1 RRRSGHA
8 PVPGREEPAPE
19 NRRSLL
25 DVGDDPRIRPGAPR
39 EAPDEIRRRHA
50 SHYLALAEV
59 SDQTVA
65 VEAEAHLLRLDEE
78 WGNLRAGLE
87 WSCRGGDPSIA
98 LRLSGALW
106 RFWWD
111 RGAAREGTAWYEAAL
126 AAGADEPEELRARAL
141 YGAANMAMARNDP
154 AEAILL
160 LERCLPVF
168 RLGGDDLRAMRTVND
183 LGISSEMAG
192 NFERAR
198 RYFEESL
205 ALALASS
212 DERSAASARVNLAY
226 VALQEDRLEDA
237 RGLLRDVVSAMRALG
252 DRAVVGTAL
261 QNLALADVRSADL
274 DSAASNVRESIRLA
288 RDVADMRGGR
298 PCACRVGR
306 RARGPG
312 GTGSARPG
320 FLRDATRRA
329 GTRASSSNPWSA
341 RFSSGPGTKSA
352 KPWAKPRWIR
362 RGPRPRLRRWRPS
375 SSRS

>member
-1 RRRSGHA
+1 MHDGEGATSASGDF
-8 PVPGREEPAPE
+8 RIKW
-19 NRRSLL
+19 RL
-25 DVGDDPRIRPGAPR
+25 DDGASRGPQ
-39 EAPDEIRRRHA
+39 DYVL
-50 SHYLALAEV
+50 SAEV

-192 NFERAR
+192 DFERAR

-226 VALQEDRLEDA
+226 VALQEDRLED
-237 RGLLRDVVSAMRALG
+237 
-252 DRAVVGTAL
+252 RAVVGPAL

-288 RDVADMRGGR
+288 RDVADMRGVGHALAVSGAVLAGR
-298 PCACRVGR
+298 GDWIGAARVLAGCDALCRDSGFVLESMER
-306 RARGPG
+306 SLFERARDEVREALGEAALDQAWAEAE
-312 GTGSARPG
+312 TSAMETIVEQV
-320 FLRDATRRA
+320 LND
-329 GTRASSSNPWSA
+329 
-341 RFSSGPGTKSA
+341 
-352 KPWAKPRWIR
+352 
-362 RGPRPRLRRWRPS
+362 LE
-375 SSRS
+375 